1 MWIKRGYWC
10 KLCLQMF
17 AVGVQATARAADFTF
32 ANEAEVLHL
41 ASTICKVACPAPCIA
56 PHLLTQFWF
65 CRARQLVNLRH
76 QTMMLL
82 CLSRTWKWMKVTTK
96 WLLSVH
102 SSGCR
107 IIITQVIA
115 RWKERGW
122 MIGTRGSRGVGYIG
136 VAAGCLVWSVR
147 ISVRISQWIQWI
159 QCQHVVMAIFHL
171 SRPGFAGPIPSSA
184 TCAAWGSYHWYKT
197 WRVYINIR

>member
-1 MWIKRGYWC
+1 MQIMSADVCSRRSGDSSCSRLYICKRSWS
-10 KLCLQMF
+10 
-17 AVGVQATARAADFTF
+17 
-32 ANEAEVLHL
+32 LHL

-107 IIITQVIA
+107 IIIAQVIA

-159 QCQHVVMAIFHL
+159 HSSMLSHVWVTHGHFSSFSPRIRRSDPFQCHL
-171 SRPGFAGPIPSSA
+171 CRLRLLPLVQNMTS
-184 TCAAWGSYHWYKT
+184 K
-197 WRVYINIR
+197 N

>member
-1 MWIKRGYWC
+1 
-10 KLCLQMF
+10 MF

-136 VAAGCLVWSVR
+136 VAAGCLVWS
-147 ISVRISQWIQWI
+147 SVRISQWI
-159 QCQHVVMAIFHL
+159 HSSNSSMLSHMAIFHL
-171 SRPGFAGPIPSSA
+171 SPRPGFAGPIPSSA

-197 WRVYINIR
+197 WRAVYVSLARII